1 MKIED
6 LLALTKAGWSKE
18 EIIKLSL
25 AEQEAP
31 KEAEEPIPQPVEEA
45 SAKAPEEAPK
55 EDPASAKID
64 DVIAKLETLASG
76 MEKMAIQNSRLPER
90 ETVDDILASI
100 INPTKNS

>member
-31 KEAEEPIPQPVEEA
+31 KGMEENIPQPE
-45 SAKAPEEAPK
+45 PEVKETAPK
-55 EDPASAKID
+55 EEDTSSAKID

-100 INPTKNS
+100 INPTK

>member
-25 AEQEAP
+25 AEQEVL
-31 KEAEEPIPQPVEEA
+31 KEAEEKIPQPEEA
-45 SAKAPEEAPK
+45 PIDAPKEAPK

-100 INPTKNS
+100 INPTK

>member
-31 KEAEEPIPQPVEEA
+31 KEAEEIPQPEEA
-45 SAKAPEEAPK
+45 PIETPKEAPK

-100 INPTKNS
+100 INPTK

>member
-31 KEAEEPIPQPVEEA
+31 KEAEENIPIPKEEA
-45 SAKAPEEAPK
+45 PIEAPKEEAPK

-100 INPTKNS
+100 INPTK

>member
-31 KEAEEPIPQPVEEA
+31 KEAEENIPLPKEEA
-45 SAKAPEEAPK
+45 PVEAPK
-55 EDPASAKID
+55 EDPSSAKID
-64 DVIAKLETLASG
+64 DVISKLETLASG

-100 INPTKNS
+100 INPK

>member
-25 AEQEAP
+25 AEQEPTPA
-31 KEAEEPIPQPVEEA
+31 AEEPIPQPI
-45 SAKAPEEAPK
+45 EEAPIEVPK
-55 EDPASAKID
+55 EAPEDPSSAKID

-100 INPTKNS
+100 INPK

>member
-31 KEAEEPIPQPVEEA
+31 KEAEEIIPQHVEEA
-45 SAKAPEEAPK
+45 PIEAPAEAPK

-100 INPTKNS
+100 INPTK

>member
-31 KEAEEPIPQPVEEA
+31 KEAEEIIPQPEEA
-45 SAKAPEEAPK
+45 PIEAPAEAPK

-100 INPTKNS
+100 INPTK

>member
-25 AEQEAP
+25 AEQEVP
-31 KEAEEPIPQPVEEA
+31 KEEEEKIPQPEEA
-45 SAKAPEEAPK
+45 PIETPKEAPK

-100 INPTKNS
+100 INPTK

>member
-31 KEAEEPIPQPVEEA
+31 KEAEEKIPQPVKEA
-45 SAKAPEEAPK
+45 PIEAPKEAPK
-55 EDPASAKID
+55 EDQASAKID

-100 INPTKNS
+100 INPTK

>member
-25 AEQEAP
+25 AEQEPP
-31 KEAEEPIPQPVEEA
+31 KAAEEPIQQPEEA
-45 SAKAPEEAPK
+45 PIEAPK
-55 EDPASAKID
+55 EDPSSAKID

-100 INPTKNS
+100 INPK

>member
-31 KEAEEPIPQPVEEA
+31 KEAEENIPLPKEEA
-45 SAKAPEEAPK
+45 PIEAPEEAPK

-100 INPTKNS
+100 INPTK

>member
-31 KEAEEPIPQPVEEA
+31 NVAEEVPQPAEA
-45 SAKAPEEAPK
+45 PIEALKDEAPK

-100 INPTKNS
+100 INPK

>member
-31 KEAEEPIPQPVEEA
+31 KEAEEIPQPEEA
-45 SAKAPEEAPK
+45 PIEAPAEAPK
-55 EDPASAKID
+55 EDPSSAKID

-100 INPTKNS
+100 INPQNS

>member
-31 KEAEEPIPQPVEEA
+31 KEAEEIIPQPEEA
-45 SAKAPEEAPK
+45 PIEAPAEAPK
-55 EDPASAKID
+55 EDPSSAKID

-100 INPTKNS
+100 INPTK

>member
-31 KEAEEPIPQPVEEA
+31 KEAEENIPLPKEEA
-45 SAKAPEEAPK
+45 SAKAPESTTPPRDVLIRNAPGFI
-55 EDPASAKID
+55 SCM
-64 DVIAKLETLASG
+64 VSSL
-76 MEKMAIQNSRLPER
+76 
-90 ETVDDILASI
+90 I
-100 INPTKNS
+100 I

>member
-31 KEAEEPIPQPVEEA
+31 KEAEEKIPQPEEA
-45 SAKAPEEAPK
+45 PVEAPKEAPK

-100 INPTKNS
+100 INPTK

>member
-31 KEAEEPIPQPVEEA
+31 KEAEEIVPQ
-45 SAKAPEEAPK
+45 PEEAPIEAPAETPK
-55 EDPASAKID
+55 EDPTSAKID

-100 INPTKNS
+100 INPTK

>member
-31 KEAEEPIPQPVEEA
+31 KEAEENIPQPEEA
-45 SAKAPEEAPK
+45 PIEAPAEAPK

-100 INPTKNS
+100 INPTK

>member
-31 KEAEEPIPQPVEEA
+31 KEAEEKIPQPEEA
-45 SAKAPEEAPK
+45 PIETPKEAPK

-64 DVIAKLETLASG
+64 DVISKLETLASG

-100 INPTKNS
+100 INPTK